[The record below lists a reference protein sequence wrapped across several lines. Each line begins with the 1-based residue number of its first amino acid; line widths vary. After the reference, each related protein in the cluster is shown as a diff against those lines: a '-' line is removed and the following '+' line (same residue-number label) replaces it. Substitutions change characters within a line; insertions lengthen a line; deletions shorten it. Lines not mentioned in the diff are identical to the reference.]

1 MSQQQQQL
9 LKKQDLTVSQI
20 LRTYGKQFTQI
31 TGWYSDGHNGRCAV
45 GVLMSYYGWNG
56 KRDSDSFDVARSLT
70 STLHALKYTGV
81 QIDFIAQLNDSGVTF
96 DEIADFL
103 DKVDRSIPLD
113 LLDKFK

>member
-1 MSQQQQQL
+1 MESSLRKL
-9 LKKQDLTVSQI
+9 LGGI
-20 LRTYGKQFTQI
+20 LMGI
-31 TGWYSDGHNGRCAV
+31 TAD
-45 GVLMSYYGWNG
+45 VLSVSYYGWNG

-70 STLHALKYTGV
+70 STLHALKNTGV